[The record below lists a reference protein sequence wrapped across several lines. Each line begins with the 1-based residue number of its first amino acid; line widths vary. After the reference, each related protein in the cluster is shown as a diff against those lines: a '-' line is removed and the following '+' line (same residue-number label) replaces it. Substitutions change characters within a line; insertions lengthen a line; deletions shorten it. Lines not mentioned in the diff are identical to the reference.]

1 MTSDTV
7 RLASVRNADYDR
19 YLSALFAPGSARP
32 HLLTLYAF
40 NYEVAKTAETV
51 SQPIAGQIRLQWWR
65 DRIAELYSGASSAHA
80 LTNALGET
88 IAAHEL
94 PRAPFDAL
102 IDARE
107 SDLEEAPFADTAS
120 LEAYTDATSAN
131 IMRLAARILG
141 AGSALDEQARELG
154 IAYALIG
161 LCRALPFN
169 AARRRL
175 VLPQD
180 RISELGISI
189 EDIFSGGTPNVT
201 PIVTELVDSARRRFR
216 VVAGTRIARAFLPA
230 LLPGAL
236 IPLYGRILTRPDFRP
251 FRDSS
256 EAAVH
261 RRQLAMLRAML
272 RGRL

>member
-1 MTSDTV
+1 MTSNAADTL
-7 RLASVRNADYDR
+7 RGADYDR
-19 YLSALFAPGSARP
+19 YLSAFFAPASARP

-40 NYEVAKTAETV
+40 NYEVAKTAEAI

-65 DRIAELYSGASSAHA
+65 DRIAELYAGAASAHK

-88 IAAHEL
+88 IAAHTL
-94 PRAPFDAL
+94 PRALFDEL

-107 SDLEEAPFADTAS
+107 SDLEEIPFADMAS
-120 LEAYTDATSAN
+120 LVSYADATSAN
-131 IMRLAARILG
+131 IMRLAARVLG
-141 AGSALDEQARELG
+141 AGASLDEQAGELG

-175 VLPQD
+175 VLPRD
-180 RISELGISI
+180 RVSKLGISI
-189 EDIFSGGTPNVT
+189 EDIFGGTTNVT
-201 PIVTELVDSARRRFR
+201 EILTELVDDARSRSRTVSRTR
-216 VVAGTRIARAFLPA
+216 VARGFLPA

-236 IPLYGRILTRPDFRP
+236 IPLYARILTKPGFNP

-261 RRQLAMLRAML
+261 RRQVAMLRAML
-272 RGRL
+272 RGRM